1 MPISLISI
9 YFAKLFFIVYYSKNY
24 EILSKFPLGT
34 PIFKALL
41 SRKIFEFMTQKF
53 HLCHRP
59 LCLPGQCSD
68 EVGAPATGHDKNAHQ
83 AK

>member
-41 SRKIFEFMTQKF
+41 SRNIFEFMTQKF